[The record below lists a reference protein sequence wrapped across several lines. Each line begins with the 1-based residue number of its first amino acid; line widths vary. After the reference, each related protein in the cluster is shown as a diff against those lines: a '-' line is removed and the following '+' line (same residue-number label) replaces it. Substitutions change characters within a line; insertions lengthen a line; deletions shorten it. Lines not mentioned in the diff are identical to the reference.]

1 MELREQAL
9 RKRLIPARDGAN
21 ALAALALLD
30 NVERDLPIDRVLEAL
45 PALGIT
51 VLLTARH
58 QVASPRLRLA
68 RLDVLEVEAAVQLFA
83 SRYADRGGAWAPERD
98 WADAAE
104 VVELLGRLPLAIER
118 AAASAARSG
127 GGVATLAAELRTAD
141 RLGKLRDP
149 LDRAKSVRFVFENS
163 LAQLDPLQRARFVAL
178 GLPAGRDWPRVVI
191 DRLLSAIPT
200 VPEQACAAGEDLEAL
215 AALSLVILAPAEP
228 RGETPGASVW
238 RAGRVRLHPLLRE
251 LAQQEGG
258 REPAETRRAGV
269 VALLAAVATVVDE
282 HERAIGLLEREEDL
296 IVGALRSA
304 AQERVSPEQFVQVID
319 TLQ

>member
-1 MELREQAL
+1 MEQREQAL

-58 QVASPRLRLA
+58 QVASSRLRLA

-83 SRYADRGGAWAPERD
+83 SRYADRGGAW
-98 WADAAE
+98 

-200 VPEQACAAGEDLEAL
+200 VPEQARAAGEDLEAL

-251 LAQQEGG
+251 LAQQEWG